1 MWSPLVVKASG
12 HLPSLFK
19 HRLLLYALSNR
30 GPMSD
35 GISPREASDRLN
47 FFMVRFDDLWRKYVT
62 YSGGEQLFGLEVT
75 EYQELQRVRKEL
87 NLLQKLYGLYND
99 VLEKVG
105 GYYDTPWHDIDID
118 VINTELIDFQNK
130 SVAAK
135 AVNKYLFRGC
145 FSLIASVPFFF
156 SHSSPFSTTKWL
168 RERVWWLHMSS

>member
-1 MWSPLVVKASG
+1 MT
-12 HLPSLFK
+12 
-19 HRLLLYALSNR
+19 
-30 GPMSD
+30 D

-130 SVAAK
+130 SVAAN
-135 AVNKYLFRGC
+135 AVNGCLFQGC
-145 FSLIASVPFFF
+145 FSPIAYVPFLLTLPL
-156 SHSSPFSTTKWL
+156 SLPRSGPGKVSGDCKCRPVSVNGNRKI
-168 RERVWWLHMSS
+168 

>member
-1 MWSPLVVKASG
+1 MPLVVEAPG
-12 HLPSLFK
+12 QLPSLFIPVR
-19 HRLLLYALSNR
+19 RLSLYVESDR
-30 GPMSD
+30 GPMTD

-75 EYQELQRVRKEL
+75 EYPELQRVRKEL

-130 SVAAK
+130 LVAAN
-135 AVNKYLFRGC
+135 AVYRK
-145 FSLIASVPFFF
+145 
-156 SHSSPFSTTKWL
+156 
-168 RERVWWLHMSS
+168 